1 MSQFHFVILIH
12 TYIGFFPIR
21 HKKKLI
27 MHIFILFI
35 QGFHLD
41 DQQAAGAFVLMY
53 RSRSKT
59 IHFQERERTRL
70 LVYEINQKNSANDME
85 GNDCKSVYSHN
96 ITVSA

>member
-1 MSQFHFVILIH
+1 MSKFHFVILIH

-53 RSRSKT
+53 RSRSKA
-59 IHFQERERTRL
+59 IHFQEREDAFIGL
-70 LVYEINQKNSANDME
+70 
-85 GNDCKSVYSHN
+85 
-96 ITVSA
+96 